1 MKHTSATVAQN
12 YASLLKAAIT
22 ETETPVRSLAKQL
35 AEQRHTKL
43 ESERRALRRIMKGES
58 TPEPDK
64 AEQIA
69 AILGR
74 PELAD
79 PPGRKDR
86 LADLE
91 RRVEEAERLAR
102 ASILGR
108 LAEATP
114 EMFRG
119 HPDEIRRLVDSIR
132 EVAALLEAGVEE
144 FSDGEPRTG

>member
-1 MKHTSATVAQN
+1 MTHTSPTVAQN

-22 ETETPVRSLAKQL
+22 ETGIPVRSLAKQL
-35 AEQRHTKL
+35 SERRQTKL
-43 ESERRALRRIMKGES
+43 ESERRSLRRIMKGES
-58 TPEPDK
+58 TPETDK
-64 AEQIA
+64 AEQLA

-91 RRVEEAERLAR
+91 RRVEAAEALAR
-102 ASILGR
+102 GSILGQ

-114 EMFRG
+114 EMFRD
-119 HPDEIRRLVDSIR
+119 HPEEIRRLVAAMR
-132 EVAALLEAGVEE
+132 EVSDLLEAGVEAYG
-144 FSDGEPRTG
+144 DDAPRT